1 MLVDLLD
8 GALWMGTAT
17 ALAAEATKGT
27 SLSVPFT
34 LSTAGYGHDHPERW
48 CVTNCVTI
56 TTYDHGLPWILGDA

>member
-1 MLVDLLD
+1 VLVDLLD

-34 LSTAGYGHDHPERW
+34 L
-48 CVTNCVTI
+48 
-56 TTYDHGLPWILGDA
+56 